1 MCGSLRAGLPFHHCP
16 PPPPWSTP
24 QETQE
29 TQETPE
35 EELHLFIVSDA
46 TGRTAE
52 QVLEA
57 ALYQFQAT
65 HVVLHRFPR
74 VLSTPLVERIVAQA
88 SELRAVIVCT
98 VVEQGLADHLHRCAH
113 EARVALVDI
122 MGPIVE
128 AIGRVVHRGP
138 LGAPR
143 SPDMRRS
150 SMRRRA
156 TAISFTIRHDDGQR
170 VEEVANA
177 DVVLLGVSRAGKT
190 PTSVY
195 LATRGW
201 RVANIPLIPGVPL
214 PAALREVEPQR
225 VFVLTRTPATLAHLR
240 RARTSVAAGGRY
252 TEVAAIREEV
262 RYAREQVERWNLGW
276 QQIDVTTLSIEEAAT
291 EIEQR
296 LAPVGR
302 RPRE

>member
-1 MCGSLRAGLPFHHCP
+1 MVDPSNPDVAEP
-16 PPPPWSTP
+16 PEAPG
-24 QETQE
+24 
-29 TQETPE
+29 

-52 QVLEA
+52 QVLDA
-57 ALYQFQAT
+57 ALFQFQTT

-98 VVEQGLADHLHRCAH
+98 VVEQGLAEYLQQRAR
-113 EARVALVDI
+113 EAGVAMVDI

-128 AIGRVVHRGP
+128 AIGRVVHHGP

-143 SPDMRRS
+143 GVDKRRG
-150 SMRRRA
+150 SMRQRA
-156 TAISFTIRHDDGQR
+156 DAISFTIRHDDGQR
-170 VEEVANA
+170 MEELGSA

-195 LATRGW
+195 LATHGW

-225 VFVLTRTPATLAHLR
+225 VFVLTRAPATLAHLR
-240 RARTSVAAGGRY
+240 RARTAVAASGRY
-252 TEVAAIREEV
+252 TEVAAIREEL
-262 RYAREQVERWNLGW
+262 RYAREQVERWALGW
-276 QQIDVTTLSIEEAAT
+276 QEIDVTTLSIEETAT

-302 RPRE
+302 RPGR

>member
-1 MCGSLRAGLPFHHCP
+1 MVDPSSLDPASP
-16 PPPPWSTP
+16 PEQPG
-24 QETQE
+24 
-29 TQETPE
+29 

-52 QVLEA
+52 QVLDA
-57 ALYQFQAT
+57 ALYQFQTT

-98 VVEQGLADHLHRCAH
+98 VVEQGLAEHLHRCAH
-113 EARVALVDI
+113 EAGVALVDI

-143 SPDMRRS
+143 APDVRRS

-156 TAISFTIRHDDGQR
+156 NAISFTIRHDDGQR
-170 VEEVANA
+170 VEEVGKA

-195 LATRGW
+195 LATHGW

-214 PAALREVEPQR
+214 PATLREVEPQR

-240 RARTSVAAGGRY
+240 RARSSVAAGGRY

-262 RYAREQVERWNLGW
+262 RYAREQVDRWALDW
-276 QQIDVTTLSIEEAAT
+276 QEIDVTTLSIEETAT

>member
-1 MCGSLRAGLPFHHCP
+1 MVDPSNADAASP
-16 PPPPWSTP
+16 PGE
-24 QETQE
+24 Q
-29 TQETPE
+29 E

-52 QVLEA
+52 QVLDA
-57 ALYQFQAT
+57 ALFQFQTT

-98 VVEQGLADHLHRCAH
+98 VVEQGLADHLHRSAH
-113 EARVALVDI
+113 QAGVALVDI

-128 AIGRVVHRGP
+128 AIGRVVHHGP

-143 SPDMRRS
+143 GLDMRRS
-150 SMRRRA
+150 SMRQRA
-156 TAISFTIRHDDGQR
+156 DAISFTIRHDDGQR
-170 VEEVANA
+170 MEELTEA

-195 LATRGW
+195 LATHGW
-201 RVANIPLIPGVPL
+201 RVANIPLIPRVPL
-214 PAALREVEPQR
+214 PVALREVEPQR

-262 RYAREQVERWNLGW
+262 RYAREQVDRWGLGW
-276 QQIDVTTLSIEEAAT
+276 EQIDVTTLSIEETAT

-302 RPRE
+302 RPGR